1 MLYTIEHSIPADRN
15 CRKKVNLIISLA
27 HSFLAY
33 WRNMCA
39 KITAQVYVGED
50 QFYSNTSFPLHQA
63 ENAEK
68 QVFFVIL
75 EFVNAN
81 LASLW

>member
-1 MLYTIEHSIPADRN
+1 MR
-15 CRKKVNLIISLA
+15 
-27 HSFLAY
+27 
-33 WRNMCA
+33 A

-50 QFYSNTSFPLHQA
+50 QFHRNTSFPLLQA
-63 ENAEK
+63 ENAKK

-81 LASLW
+81 LAGLW

>member
-1 MLYTIEHSIPADRN
+1 
-15 CRKKVNLIISLA
+15 
-27 HSFLAY
+27 
-33 WRNMCA
+33 MCA